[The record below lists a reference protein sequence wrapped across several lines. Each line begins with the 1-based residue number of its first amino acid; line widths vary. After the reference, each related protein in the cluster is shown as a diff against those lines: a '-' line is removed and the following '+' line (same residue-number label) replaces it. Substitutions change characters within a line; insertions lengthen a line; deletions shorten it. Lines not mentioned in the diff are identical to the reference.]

1 MAEVLQQLLGWRFRA
16 SPTPRNV
23 RGAVSYTRVTPGLHP
38 GYTRVTSELHPGCSG
53 VTAASAGTPS
63 VPSLSCIPS
72 SSRGNPSACSTGITS
87 THSIWKGQGEERE
100 LLGASCLFWGLFFPP
115 PCSSTLSCSASSFCH
130 ELFQPPFPISRFPGV
145 PARISGCRGSV
156 VGPAWAQGSPA
167 APRWNFHCGWG
178 VLTSVIHRL
187 GRGSAFPSLPR
198 GSGQVFAPVGSSWS
212 RTCARGPSTQ
222 RPK

>member
-1 MAEVLQQLLGWRFRA
+1 M
-16 SPTPRNV
+16 
-23 RGAVSYTRVTPGLHP
+23 
-38 GYTRVTSELHPGCSG
+38 
-53 VTAASAGTPS
+53 
-63 VPSLSCIPS
+63 
-72 SSRGNPSACSTGITS
+72 
-87 THSIWKGQGEERE
+87 GQGSQRRDALGPQPSPHPQQFQGQSISLLDWNHFHSQHLERSGRGE
-100 LLGASCLFWGLFFPP
+100 RAPGSLLFVLGFFFPP

-130 ELFQPPFPISRFPGV
+130 ELFQPPFPMSRFPGV
-145 PARISGCRGSV
+145 PARILGCRGSV